1 MITTFNKMI
10 VKNFLGFGA
19 IPVEFDFNRP
29 GTTLIQGP
37 NGVGKTTIMNAL
49 TYIIYDKTLSNPTGK
64 KDEYINN
71 INKKELEGTLHFD
84 RGQKKYVVTRARKMK
99 TGAAGNY
106 VTVLENGKDIT
117 PDSIANGN
125 KLVESIIGIPYDLF
139 IRIIAISATYQPFLE
154 LPVKTASGACQTDI
168 IEELFDLKSLTTKA
182 TMLKE
187 QIKETKYALDIQH
200 TKREALED
208 ERERHVQQLETAT
221 ARKEKWERDAK
232 RELDEVTKLLSHAL
246 DIDVESEKKTLEEI
260 AELNKELSEMSPI
273 SRDIKR
279 KLREHEDIRRKANNE
294 LEHLEE
300 GTCPYCLQTM
310 TETKAKLKEN
320 KDALK
325 VSMKAIRD
333 HELELADILKKMGE
347 VEESMEALEEHVHVD
362 SIGELYKIESKID
375 KYESKIKEMQDAEN
389 PHIETLNELLEV
401 TAEDFDM
408 EDVNE
413 LEDLLKH
420 QNMVLKLLTKKDSFV
435 RKNLIN
441 KSIPFLNKRLN
452 HYLHELQLPQAI
464 EFKFDMTA
472 TVSKFGRTLDFGNL
486 SAGQKGRVNLAMSFA
501 FRDVLQNLHGYINV
515 CMLDE
520 VLDVAL
526 DAEGR
531 GYAAEMLKRKGAD
544 DGTSIFV
551 VSHNEDMFSVFEST
565 IKVSMVDDFTVI
577 EYPEN

>member
-1 MITTFNKMI
+1 MITTFNKMTI
-10 VKNFLGFGA
+10 KNFLGFGA
-19 IPVEFDFNRP
+19 IPIEFDFNRP
-29 GTTLIQGP
+29 GTTLIQGS
-37 NGVGKTTIMNAL
+37 NGRGKSSIMNAL
-49 TYIIYDKTLSNPTGK
+49 TYILYDKTLSNPSGK

-71 INKKELEGTLHFD
+71 INKKELEGTLNFD
-84 RGQKKYVVTRARKMK
+84 RGQNKYVVTRARKMK
-99 TGAAGNY
+99 SGAAGNY
-106 VTVLENGKDIT
+106 VNILENGKDIT

-125 KLVESIIGIPYDLF
+125 KLIESIIGIPYDLF
-139 IRIIAISATYQPFLE
+139 SRIIAISATYQPFLE
-154 LPVKTASGACQTDI
+154 LPVKATSGACQTDI

-182 TMLKE
+182 SLLKD
-187 QIKETKYALDIQH
+187 QIKDTKYSLDIQH
-200 TKREALED
+200 AKREALEK
-208 ERERHVQQLETAT
+208 ERERHVEQLETAT
-221 ARKEKWERDAK
+221 RRKEKWERDAK
-232 RELDEVTKLLSHAL
+232 SELEEVTELLSHAL
-246 DIDVESEKKTLEEI
+246 DIDVDAEKKILEEL
-260 AELNKELSEMSPI
+260 AELNTELSELSPTN
-273 SRDIKR
+273 REIKR
-279 KLREHEDIRRKANNE
+279 AIRDYEDVRRKALNE
-294 LEHLEE
+294 LDHLEE

-310 TETKAKLKEN
+310 EETKTKIKEN

-325 VSMKAIRD
+325 VSVKAIKE
-333 HELELADILKKMGE
+333 HEKKLIEITRKIGE
-347 VEESMEALEEHVHVD
+347 IENAMEGLEEHVNV
-362 SIGELYKIESKID
+362 SNVEELYKLESKID
-375 KYESKIKEMQDAEN
+375 KYESKIKEMQEAEN
-389 PHIETLNELLEV
+389 PHIETLNEMLEV

-408 EDVNE
+408 EDINE

-501 FRDVLQNLHGYINV
+501 FRDVLQNLHGHINI

-526 DAEGR
+526 DGEGR
-531 GYAAEMLKRKGAD
+531 MYAAEMLKRKGED
-544 DGTSIFV
+544 EGTSIFV
-551 VSHNEDMFSVFEST
+551 ISHNEELFSMFDTT

-577 EYPEN
+577 EYPDN

>member
-1 MITTFNKMI
+1 VITTFNKMTI
-10 VKNFLGFGA
+10 KNFLGFGA
-19 IPVEFDFNRP
+19 IPIEFDFNRP
-29 GTTLIQGP
+29 GTTLIQGS
-37 NGVGKTTIMNAL
+37 NGRGKSSIMNAL
-49 TYIIYDKTLSNPTGK
+49 TYILYDKTLSNPSGK

-71 INKKELEGTLHFD
+71 INKKELEGTLNFD
-84 RGQKKYVVTRARKMK
+84 RGQNKYVVTRARKMK
-99 TGAAGNY
+99 SGAAGNY
-106 VTVLENGKDIT
+106 VNILENGKDIT

-125 KLVESIIGIPYDLF
+125 KLIESIIGIPYDLF
-139 IRIIAISATYQPFLE
+139 SRIIAISATYQPFLE
-154 LPVKTASGACQTDI
+154 LPVKATSGACQTDI

-182 TMLKE
+182 SLLKD
-187 QIKETKYALDIQH
+187 QIKDTKYSLDIQH
-200 TKREALED
+200 AKREALEK
-208 ERERHVQQLETAT
+208 ERERHVEQLETAT
-221 ARKEKWERDAK
+221 RRKEKWERDAK
-232 RELDEVTKLLSHAL
+232 SELEEVTELLSHAL
-246 DIDVESEKKTLEEI
+246 DIDVDAEKKILEEL
-260 AELNKELSEMSPI
+260 AELNTELSELSPI
-273 SRDIKR
+273 NREIKR
-279 KLREHEDIRRKANNE
+279 AIRDYEDVRRKALNE
-294 LEHLEE
+294 LDHLEE

-310 TETKAKLKEN
+310 EETKTKIKEN

-325 VSMKAIRD
+325 VSVKAIKE
-333 HELELADILKKMGE
+333 HEKKLIEITRKIGE
-347 VEESMEALEEHVHVD
+347 IENAMEGLEEHVNV
-362 SIGELYKIESKID
+362 SNVEELYKLESKID
-375 KYESKIKEMQDAEN
+375 KYESKIKEMQEAEN
-389 PHIETLNELLEV
+389 PHIETLNEMLEV

-408 EDVNE
+408 EDINE

-501 FRDVLQNLHGYINV
+501 FRDVLQNLHGHINI

-526 DAEGR
+526 DGEGR
-531 GYAAEMLKRKGAD
+531 MYAAEMLKRKGED
-544 DGTSIFV
+544 EGTSIFV
-551 VSHNEDMFSVFEST
+551 ISHNEELFSMFDTT

-577 EYPEN
+577 EYPDN